1 MKLKTL
7 YIVALAVIFL
17 SFVLVMISSFSN
29 ITAHT
34 SAAISGSKPK
44 VIIDAGHGG
53 EDGGASVDGVLE
65 KDINLSIAEKIADM
79 LTVSGCEVK
88 TVRDEDISVYSDD
101 ADTLRE
107 KKTSDL
113 NNRVSLFNSDPANI
127 AVSVH
132 QNKFEQT
139 QYSGTQIFYSTNDP
153 NSLELAECIRTAV
166 VMLIQR
172 DNTRELKP
180 AGDDIFIL
188 KEAQVPAVIVE
199 CGFLSNDAERE
210 LLIDDEYQKQ
220 LAYAISMGVLDYI
233 KLNG

>member
-34 SAAISGSKPK
+34 SAALGESKPK
-44 VIIDAGHGG
+44 IIVDAGHGG

-65 KDINLSIAEKIADM
+65 KDINLSIAENIADM

-113 NNRVSLFNSDPANI
+113 NNRVSLFNSDPENI
-127 AVSVH
+127 VVSIH

-139 QYSGTQIFYSTNDP
+139 RYSGTQIFYSTNDP

-166 VMLIQR
+166 VMLIQQ

-188 KEAQVPAVIVE
+188 KEARVPAVIVE

>member
-65 KDINLSIAEKIADM
+65 KDINLSIAENIADM

-132 QNKFEQT
+132 QNKFGQP

>member
-65 KDINLSIAEKIADM
+65 KEINLSIAENIADM

-188 KEAQVPAVIVE
+188 KEARVPAVIVE

>member
-65 KDINLSIAEKIADM
+65 KEINLSIAENIADM

-132 QNKFEQT
+132 QNKFEQP